1 MELYLS
7 VLKLFLNR
15 KTWQTYNEFIDHDLL
30 RKNYPEL
37 FKLFICLGRLHS
49 KGEADRSIAELSA
62 QLFTDYPAADTG
74 IIDGLLGRVA
84 SAESSAPITDYL
96 DRARERGSAL
106 KVAFSLLDFAE
117 GKQQE
122 PAQSRELVESYLA
135 LKPVAVLDPVK
146 EFGKYDF
153 KEIIKRVNV
162 GGLHWRLKCLNQ
174 SLGPI
179 RKGDFGVVFARPETG
194 KTTFLASELSHFVTQ
209 SDRPVIWFNNEQ
221 SEEAV
226 RIRIMES
233 VLGCTYA
240 QIQIDPDKAEA
251 VFDAKGGNR
260 IWLQNAADCSRTDVE
275 RLVSGFDSSCIVFD
289 QLDKIRG
296 FDSERD
302 DLRLGTLYQWARELS
317 KRYAPV
323 IGICQ
328 AGDAASGVKWLN
340 MEYAANA
347 RTSKQAEAD
356 YMLGIGLAY
365 DDHPNVRGISICKN
379 KLLGG
384 EETKPDLRHGKFEV
398 LIEPEIARYRDMHCD

>member
-7 VLKLFLNR
+7 VLKLFLQR
-15 KTWQTYNEFIDHDLL
+15 KIWQTYNEFIDHDLL

-37 FKLFICLGRLHS
+37 FRLFVCLGRLHS
-49 KGEADRSIAELSA
+49 KGDTDRTFGDLSA
-62 QLFTDYPAADTG
+62 QLLTDYPATDAA
-74 IIDGLLGRVA
+74 IIDGLLAR
-84 SAESSAPITDYL
+84 SAAAETNAPITEYL
-96 DRARERGSAL
+96 DRVRERGAAL

-122 PAQSRELVESYLA
+122 PAQSRELAESYLA

-153 KEIIKRVNV
+153 KEIIASINTD
-162 GGLHWRLKCLNQ
+162 GLKWRLRCLNQ

-194 KTTFLASELSHFVTQ
+194 KTTFLASELSHFATQ
-209 SDRPVIWFNNEQ
+209 TDRPILWFNNEQ
-221 SEEAV
+221 SEKAV
-226 RIRIMES
+226 RIRIMEA

-240 QIQIDPDKAEA
+240 QIQIDPDKAER
-251 VFDAKGGNR
+251 VFNERGGNK
-260 IWLQNAADCSRTDVE
+260 IYLKDSASCSRADVE
-275 RLVSGFDSSCIVFD
+275 RIVNGVGSSLIVFD
-289 QLDKIRG
+289 QLDKVRG

-302 DLRLGTLYQWARELS
+302 DLRLGTLYQWARELAKEHS
-317 KRYAPV
+317 PV

-328 AGDAASGVKWLN
+328 AGDAASGIKWLN

-356 YMLGIGLAY
+356 YMLGIGLSY
-365 DDHPNVRGISICKN
+365 DDSPHVRGISICKN

-384 EETKPDLRHGKFEV
+384 EESVESMRHGKFEV
-398 LIEPEIARYRDMHCD
+398 LIQPEIARYMDMAE